1 MKKRRVRD
9 KFIIELQKTPIVQ
22 VACDKLNISRQTY
35 YRWRIEDKD
44 FEHEAEIA
52 LSRGSERVSDVAES
66 NILRGIQNG
75 DKKDSKFWLTHRHR
89 KYMKPFERRFK
100 RDEPS
105 LFGKDDLEAVKKFEA
120 EWFGDGVVFTCKKI
134 EEDKPNNTS
143 I

>member
-9 KFIIELQKTPIVQ
+9 KFIKELQNTPIVQ

-44 FEHEAEIA
+44 FENEAEIA

-89 KYMKPFERRFK
+89 KYMKPFERKFR
-100 RDEPS
+100 RDEAP
-105 LFGKDDLEAVKKFEA
+105 LFGKNDLEAMKKFEA
-120 EWFGDGVVFTCKKI
+120 DWFGDGVELTGKKTD
-134 EEDKPNNTS
+134 EDKP